1 MTDRVTGAIRLLVLD
16 DDRMQLELLERA
28 LSRDGFD
35 IRAVET
41 VAELTAE
48 AARFAPE
55 LVLVD
60 VNLPDAQP
68 EQTIAAA
75 RAAAPGAR
83 IVLYSAWEA
92 SRLRVLTLQSG
103 ADAYL
108 SKSESVLALG
118 PLLRK
123 IATLGATPA
132 APR

>member
-41 VAELTAE
+41 VAEMTAE

-60 VNLPDAQP
+60 VNLPGAQP

-92 SRLRVLTLQSG
+92 SRLRALTLQAG

-123 IATLGATPA
+123 IATPA